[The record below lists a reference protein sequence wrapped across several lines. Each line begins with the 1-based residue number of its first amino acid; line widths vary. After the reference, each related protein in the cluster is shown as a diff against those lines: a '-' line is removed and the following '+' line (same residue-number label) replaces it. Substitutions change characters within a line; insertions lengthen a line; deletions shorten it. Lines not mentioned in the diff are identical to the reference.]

1 VRAKGNTFIVFD
13 DFDLGF
19 VDVGEVNLRV
29 RSGGE
34 GPPVLLVHGHP
45 RTHTTW
51 YAVAP
56 RLVAAG
62 YRVVC
67 PDLRGY
73 GQSSAPPDRPDHAQ
87 ASKRAM
93 AQDLVTLMKVLGHD
107 RFHAVGH
114 DRGGYVVQRLAL
126 DHPGVID
133 RVAILGDVP
142 IGEALARCDARF
154 ATAWFHWFF
163 MGQPAP
169 LAERLIEADVDAWY
183 KLDPVAMGQE
193 NYEDAAKAVANPVVQ
208 HAMCEDYRAGLG
220 VDRAN
225 DDADCVAGKKI
236 LAPLLVLWGT
246 KDDLAELYDNDVLGV
261 WEPWTTFL
269 VGHTLAAGHHMTE
282 EVPEELAGVLIDFFG
297 SRVH

>member
-1 VRAKGNTFIVFD
+1 MFD
-13 DFDLGF
+13 GFDLKM
-19 VDVGEVNLRV
+19 VDVGDVTLRV
-29 RSGGE
+29 RVGGNGN
-34 GPPVLLVHGHP
+34 GPPLLLVHGHP

-51 YAVAP
+51 HKVVP
-56 RLVAAG
+56 RLVDAG
-62 YRVVC
+62 FRVVC

-73 GQSSAPPDRPDHAQ
+73 GESSAPPDRLDHAQ
-87 ASKRAM
+87 AGKRAM
-93 AQDLVTLMKVLGHD
+93 AQDLVTLMEMLGHH

-126 DHPGVID
+126 DHPAAVT
-133 RVAILGDVP
+133 RVAILGCVP

-169 LAERLIEADVDAWY
+169 LAERLIQADVEAWY
-183 KLDPVAMGQE
+183 KLDPASMGQE
-193 NYEDAAKAVANPVVQ
+193 NYADVSKAVANPVVR

-225 DDADCVAGKKI
+225 DDADRLAGRKI

-246 KDDLAELYDNDVLGV
+246 NDDLAELYDDDVLGI
-261 WEPWTTFL
+261 WNPWTTSL
-269 VGHTLAAGHHMTE
+269 VGRTLAAGHHMTE
-282 EVPEELAGVLIDFFG
+282 EVPEELADVLTQFLT
-297 SRVH
+297 S